1 MADENEISL
10 WKILTVGLSKQQIS
24 GAIAV
29 GWRATIVV
37 HIAWVCGW
45 LNPFGFPPP
54 FASAGELT
62 ELKQTAEKLASANA
76 LSTRLALIRELRLQQ
91 EALCA
96 APNPRIREV
105 VQGTIDRL
113 REDYAS
119 LTNQI
124 YPVQGCPQ

>member
-1 MADENEISL
+1 M
-10 WKILTVGLSKQQIS
+10 
-24 GAIAV
+24 